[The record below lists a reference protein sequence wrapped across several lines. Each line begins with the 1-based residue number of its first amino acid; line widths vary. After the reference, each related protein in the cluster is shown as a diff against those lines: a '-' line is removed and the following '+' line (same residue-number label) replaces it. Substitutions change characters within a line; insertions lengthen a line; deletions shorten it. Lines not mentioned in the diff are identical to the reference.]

1 MRGDGDLTPTLPWL
15 AAYSDWLDARVRRNA
30 ALTKFYYEVTVDNAE
45 DARRRAAL
53 PLPPADGT
61 VVVHSAAEH
70 HNVAAHQ
77 RRRRQG
83 RWLCCAP

>member
-53 PLPPADGT
+53 PLPARLM
-61 VVVHSAAEH
+61 A
-70 HNVAAHQ
+70 
-77 RRRRQG
+77 
-83 RWLCCAP
+83 RWWCTAPPSITT